1 MLEIVPPDDMPEA
14 EREKYAYNVKRI
26 VPESVAYK
34 VEQKVSYGEPLR
46 VVRGDCYIQEVAQ
59 LCGIEEA
66 QMTLLYSLYFLF
78 RSQVDLVPI
87 HIETMVA
94 SMTGYAAM
102 TTNQSSLKVG
112 KYYTPHQLHT
122 LGLDYSKTKLI
133 GAVRGVA
140 TVVNTNANF
149 MESLIMEDQ
158 RRVLS
163 EAVLN
168 GLIDL
173 EDNPLVQIA
182 LGHKAKLGTGLNENF
197 LEDR

>member
-1 MLEIVPPDDMPEA
+1 MEIVPPDDMSDE
-14 EREKYAYNVKRI
+14 ERSKYAYNIKRI

-34 VEQKVSYGEPLR
+34 VEQKVSFGEPLR
-46 VVRGDCYIQEVAQ
+46 VTRGDCYVQEVAQ
-59 LCGIEEA
+59 LCGIEAA

-78 RSQVDLVPI
+78 RSQVDLVPV

-94 SMTGYAAM
+94 SMTGYASV
-102 TTNQSSLKVG
+102 TTNLKDLKVG

-122 LGLDYSKTKLI
+122 LGLDYSRTRFV

-182 LGHKAKLGTGLNENF
+182 LGQRAKLGTGMNENF